1 MKIGQ
6 ALSACGLSCLLLVA
20 AAAPAQS
27 PVASVR
33 VSFDRDGIT
42 SVQTEGFADKA
53 AGRRITADDPVR
65 VASISKLVTTI
76 GVMRLVEAGKL
87 ELDVDVS
94 RYLGFKLRN
103 PAFLDVP
110 ITLRMLVSH
119 RSSLT
124 DAAGYWQTPLDGRLR
139 DTLANSRAWDR
150 EHAPGAFFRYTNLN
164 FPVVAQVTERVTGE
178 RFDSLMQRLVLKP
191 LGTDACFGWSAC
203 DETIAARAV
212 VLYDTSG
219 KPLMDD
225 NHGHKPDC
233 TVRPARDGSCD
244 LSRYRPG
251 ENGALFGPQGG
262 LRISGVDLAR
272 IGMMLLGDG
281 RLTLDGTRLLTPE
294 STRAMIA
301 PLWQFDGRN
310 GLTFEEDSD
319 DHQPGFFCRW
329 GMGMQILAT
338 HAEGCRDDPF
348 GDGVARIGHSGTAY
362 GVQAGIWLDREHA
375 GGVVWFATG
384 MPEQRTGG
392 HSAFSGLEEK
402 LAGGK

>member
-1 MKIGQ
+1 M
-6 ALSACGLSCLLLVA
+6 LSACGLSCLLFLAGA
-20 AAAPAQS
+20 AHADN
-27 PVASVR
+27 PVATVR
-33 VSFDRDGIT
+33 VGFDRNGIT
-42 SVQTEGFADKA
+42 SIQTGGFADKA
-53 AGRRITADDPVR
+53 AARRITANDPVR

-76 GVMRLVEAGKL
+76 GVMRLVETGKL
-87 ELDVDVS
+87 ELDADVS

-103 PAFLDVP
+103 PVFPDVP
-110 ITLRMLVSH
+110 ISLRMLVSH

-139 DTLANSRAWDR
+139 DTLDNPRAWDG
-150 EHAPGAFFRYTNLN
+150 EHAPGTFFRYANLN
-164 FPVVAQVTERVTGE
+164 FPVVAQVMERITGE
-178 RFDSLMQRLVLKP
+178 RFDRLMQRLVLKP
-191 LGTDACFGWSAC
+191 LGAGACFGWSVC
-203 DETIAARAV
+203 DEAISTRAV
-212 VLYDTSG
+212 VLYDTGG

-225 NHGHKPDC
+225 NHGHRPDC

-281 RLTLDGTRLLTPE
+281 RLALNGTRLLRPE
-294 STRAMIA
+294 SVQAMTT
-301 PLWQFDGRN
+301 PLWQYDGRN

-319 DHQPGFFCRW
+319 DHQLGFFCRW

-338 HAEGCRDDPF
+338 HANGCRDDPF

-362 GVQAGIWLDREHA
+362 GVQAGIWLDSERSS
-375 GGVVWFATG
+375 GVVWFATG
-384 MPEQRTGG
+384 MPEERTGG
-392 HSAFSGLEEK
+392 RSAFSALEEK
-402 LAGGK
+402 LASGK